1 MFKLKAG
8 IKGEISLIKYIPED
22 GQTAVAIPDTVECI
36 CDEAF
41 MGCDKLKSVVIPKCV
56 HTIGDRA
63 FKGCTS
69 LVSAKLPA
77 NLKTLG
83 QGVFDGCP
91 NYDSNAEPLPPDETS
106 KKAAHEP
113 TSKSETPTAVTQNI
127 NLDDFEIEDGVLV
140 KYKGKGGDV
149 TIPSGVTSIGEA
161 AFAWKT
167 SVISS
172 LLSLQATA
180 KKWSAL

>member
-22 GQTAVAIPDTVECI
+22 GQTSIAIPDTVECI

-69 LVSAKLPA
+69 LVSAKLPE
-77 NLKTLG
+77 NLKTMG
-83 QGVFDGCP
+83 QGVFDGCI
-91 NYDSNAEPLPPDETS
+91 NYDSNAEPLPPDDPS

-113 TSKSETPTAVTQNI
+113 TSESETPTAVTQNI
-127 NLDDFEIEDGVLV
+127 NLDDFEIKDGVLV